1 MTMMIILLKLG
12 KQEKEFTKKIT
23 TKLLKNKILNVII
36 KEKRGL
42 LMIDIEKEFSNQIC
56 TFCIYNNLEKCG
68 EIQKEKTHNLNTYK
82 CLNYKRKK
90 VGTKNAAMQKL
101 F

>member
-1 MTMMIILLKLG
+1 MMIILLKLG

-68 EIQKEKTHNLNTYK
+68 EIQKEKIHNLNIYK

-90 VGTKNAAMQKL
+90 VGTKNATMQKL